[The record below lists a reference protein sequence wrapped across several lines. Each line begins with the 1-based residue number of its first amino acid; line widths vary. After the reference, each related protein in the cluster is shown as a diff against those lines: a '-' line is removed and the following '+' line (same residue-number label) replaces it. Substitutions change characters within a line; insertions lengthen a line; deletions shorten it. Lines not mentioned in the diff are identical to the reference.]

1 MAGRQNLIWHLAVQ
15 DLHTKAGWKISNI
28 ARAFGCDDAEA
39 WWIVHK
45 DFRREHDR
53 DMYRIARADPE
64 KWAKRVAAQRAYY
77 ARKKADPQWRSER
90 SARSAANRAAR
101 RAKAVVK

>member
-1 MAGRQNLIWHLAVQ
+1 MPGLHKLVWHQAVQ
-15 DLHTKAGWKISNI
+15 DLHTKAGWKIADI

-45 DFRREHDR
+45 EFRREHDK
-53 DMYRIARADPE
+53 DMYARAKADPE

-77 ARKKADPQWRSER
+77 ARKKADPEWRSKR
-90 SARSAANRAAR
+90 AARSAANRAAR
-101 RAKAVVK
+101 RAKEFIK